1 MNRRRP
7 WSAPVSRKKVRKI
20 PLPSR
25 TRMAKS
31 WEEIRAA
38 LAWAR
43 IPIPHLDRR
52 AVIFTGVGLV
62 VVMTLFVCRGKI
74 TALLNH
80 PRLQVRSIAVE
91 GNRYADSGEILKLS
105 GLRQGQSWV
114 LLDAGAVRRR
124 ARVHPWVDDV
134 VVERPWLGK
143 VRLKVR
149 ESVPVAHLDFG
160 GASRGLAADLK
171 ILPSSPADSSDL
183 PQIRGIFTGS
193 RRGIDLPSLER
204 ALSYVR
210 AIRRERGVASLP
222 IVLTMNPSGR
232 DEILLESMGVD
243 VILEEPLSPE
253 IAVRNVAAF
262 LETLDSPG
270 ECRGTLHVF
279 SKTAAVWAAKV

>member
-1 MNRRRP
+1 
-7 WSAPVSRKKVRKI
+7 
-20 PLPSR
+20 
-25 TRMAKS
+25 
-31 WEEIRAA
+31 
-38 LAWAR
+38 
-43 IPIPHLDRR
+43 
-52 AVIFTGVGLV
+52 
-62 VVMTLFVCRGKI
+62 
-74 TALLNH
+74 
-80 PRLQVRSIAVE
+80 VRSIAVE
-91 GNRYADSGEILKLS
+91 GNRYAESDEILKLA
-105 GLRQGQSWV
+105 GLRTGMSWV
-114 LLDAGAVRRR
+114 LLDAGAIRRR

-134 VVERPWLGK
+134 VVERPWIGK

-160 GASRGLAADLK
+160 GAKRGLAADMK
-171 ILPSSPADSSDL
+171 ILPSSPADTCDL
-183 PQIRGIFTGS
+183 PRIRGIFSGS

-204 ALSYVR
+204 ALSYVH

-222 IVLTMNPSGR
+222 IVLTMNPGGC